1 MSIQQPT
8 TQQLTGPPPVAILR
22 RLAFLIGLLV
32 LLGVM
37 LVAVL
42 GGSYAVET
50 YLLR

>member
-1 MSIQQPT
+1 MSIHHPT
-8 TQQLTGPPPVAILR
+8 TQQMGPPPTPILR

-50 YLLR
+50 YLLT